1 MNSSNKRPVENFI
14 IGKQGV
20 TAIVTSGTLN
30 NTNGNVNLA
39 DGQIAFVSDSIW
51 GTVAMNAVC
60 DSTPTVAEAP
70 VIAIYQGTS
79 NSASMNTAT
88 ATYPLWVRPYE
99 RTAPI
104 DGRSQIVTVTKQ
116 VARTPSHS
124 IWIVGD
130 ATGNAG
136 EINVLDET
144 EYTITTSFR
153 GYRIEEFFSAQQA
166 ASLIVSKT
174 TPNFT
179 DLGKTEAEGRSWLV
193 HNLAYDIN
201 SNSTALNV
209 NPRRPHKSPVVALA
223 IDTAG
228 GTGTAIGENA
238 GGSASTALAAGDSV
252 GVVNTTA
259 GLRSITLTEAMAT
272 AIKDAAVALSG
283 DAIADLEWTIVT
295 VDLADAYTDI
305 ADVLMLVA
313 LDEVQAYVD
322 YIPQVKVRLEV
333 GLTRGFDYTT
343 VLNDEYTFANPGQGD
358 GRSLNLLYA
367 ATQGQRKYNL
377 RHTEDPVVNFSTTP
391 FDTAITYCVYNISH
405 SNGRQVDSFN
415 TIYSPFREIVAIP
428 TFSSGTTPNTVITA
442 LDTALNAWL
451 GSTTHNN
458 AVVAM
463 N

>member
-20 TAIVTSGTLN
+20 TTMLATGTLN

-39 DGQIAFVSDSIW
+39 DGQIGIVSDSIW
-51 GTVAMNAVC
+51 GTVALNSMC
-60 DSTPTVAEAP
+60 DATPTVAEAP

-104 DGRSQIVTVTKQ
+104 DGRGNAVTVTKQ

-124 IWIVGD
+124 IWMVGD

-179 DLGKTEAEGRSWLV
+179 DLGKTEAEGRSWLI

-209 NPRRPHKSPVVALA
+209 NPRRPHKSPVLALA

-228 GTGTAIGENA
+228 GTGTAIG
-238 GGSASTALAAGDSV
+238 GVDPITTGDSIA
-252 GVVNTTA
+252 VVNTAA

-272 AIKDAAVALSG
+272 AIKTAALALAG
-283 DAIADLEWTIVT
+283 GVIADLTWTIVT
-295 VDLADAYTDI
+295 VDLADAYTDT
-305 ADVLMLVA
+305 ADILMLIA

-428 TFSSGTTPNTVITA
+428 TFSSGTTANDVIGL

-451 GSTTHNN
+451 ASTTHNSAIIALN
-458 AVVAM
+458 
-463 N
+463 

>member
-20 TAIVTSGTLN
+20 TTILATGTLN

-39 DGQIAFVSDSIW
+39 DGQIGIVSDSIW
-51 GTVAMNAVC
+51 GTVALNSMC
-60 DSTPTVAEAP
+60 DATPTVAEAP

-104 DGRSQIVTVTKQ
+104 DGRSQTVTVTKQ

-193 HNLAYDIN
+193 HNLGYDIN
-201 SNSTALNV
+201 QNSTALNV
-209 NPRRPHKSPVVALA
+209 NPRRPHKSPVLALA
-223 IDTAG
+223 INTAG
-228 GTGTAIGENA
+228 GSGTAIG
-238 GGSASTALAAGDSV
+238 GVDPITTGDSIA
-252 GVVNTTA
+252 VVNTSG

-272 AIKDAAVALSG
+272 AIKTASLALATG
-283 DAIADLEWTIVT
+283 VIADLTWTIET
-295 VDLADAYTDI
+295 IDLADAYTTTADI
-305 ADVLMLVA
+305 LMLIA

-391 FDTAITYCVYNISH
+391 FDTAITYCVYNIMH

-428 TFSSGTTPNTVITA
+428 TFSSGTTANDVIGL
-442 LDTALNAWL
+442 LDTALNSWL

-458 AVVAM
+458 ALIAL